1 MSEIN
6 NAIIKSIE
14 ILIQKALKNQSYDR
28 TFLSVVS
35 EVHGNGTYTIMNEGQ
50 NHKVKCSLPDV
61 ELKVGQGVWV
71 KIPNGDFNSKHI
83 CGVR

>member
-6 NAIIKSIE
+6 DAIIKSIE
-14 ILIQKALKNQSYDR
+14 ILIQKALRKQSYDR
-28 TFLSVVS
+28 TFLSVVN

-50 NHKVKCSLPDV
+50 KHKIKCAIPNV
-61 ELKVGQGVWV
+61 ELKAGQQVWITV
-71 KIPNGDFNSKHI
+71 PCGDLKGMFI

>member
-6 NAIIKSIE
+6 NAIINSIE
-14 ILIQKALKNQSYDR
+14 ILVQKALRKQSYDR

-50 NHKVKCSLPDV
+50 KHKVQCGVPLDI
-61 ELKVGQGVWV
+61 KVGTQVWV
-71 KIPNGDFNSKHI
+71 TVPCGDLKGIFVS
-83 CGVR
+83 GVR